1 MSSEESEGAGQEPD
15 NLGEKRREKIRRIIM
30 AHYDPDP
37 EALDYF
43 LSRINLLAGT
53 EFSFDQEEARK
64 IEKKAKKILDLAET
78 LNKEIASFRESVSFP
93 PVNIH
98 KTRIDKNSWRGGVYI
113 LLHAGQDLS
122 PFLAG
127 ITTTLKG
134 WPQNIPGR
142 KTPRTFMGE
151 DVEGLRFAIFQLAV
165 EFQALNIPGWE
176 PTFSKDGKG
185 KGSPFQQIVHILFGP
200 VGHSTV
206 RQAIQ
211 KFHNRNTLPE

>member
-1 MSSEESEGAGQEPD
+1 MSREESEGTSQEPD
-15 NLGEKRREKIRRIIM
+15 NLGEKRREKIRRIIL
-30 AHYDPDP
+30 AHYKPDP

-43 LSRINLLAGT
+43 LSRISILVGT

-78 LNKEIASFRESVSFP
+78 LNKEIASFRESVPFP
-93 PVNIH
+93 PVNIL
-98 KTRIDKNSWRGGVYI
+98 KTRIDTKSLRGGIYFLTHVV
-113 LLHAGQDLS
+113 QDLS
-122 PFLAG
+122 RYLTG
-127 ITTTLKG
+127 IITTLKG

-142 KTPRTFMGE
+142 KIPRTFRGE

-165 EFQALNIPGWE
+165 EFQALNIP

-211 KFHNRNTLPE
+211 KFHKRNTLPE